1 MNYFGFR
8 KIAGKGKMAPCSYV
22 NQHAKE
28 EISSLLFIK
37 RKKTTI
43 SNAATKLMAQQNR
56 INRSIARGDLGIAGN
71 ALGLISFNPLGGL
84 GVNTTGIPGGALS
97 LSNFSLGGVP
107 TGMSGVGTFQLSAPT
122 TGQATVLNQQQSI
135 GNFQLSAAQ
144 ESSLTN
150 QASLPNQQQNILAQ
164 LQQAH
169 ALAMTNPPAPLTE
182 NKTNSI
188 NTNGVVNTGFLTTD
202 QGNVFMSS
210 GNHAIPS
217 DYSTGSNVAMYQP
230 LQIQQATQPLQI
242 QQATPTLCEKSYSD
256 ADIRALINQ
265 QISMFNTTVSSEQFL
280 WPTMNVNDESTV
292 LSCQAP
298 PCQNLTPL
306 PCQVQPP
313 QGDSSQVPPS
323 LGDSSQQQGGVLN
336 SVVPTVSLPQDLQQ
350 IDWNDI
356 FRQMGGF
363 GGFDLVGAP
372 GSINPQQLLQNS
384 NNAGIFGIV
393 GGANDV
399 SQGFQPSYQ
408 NPT

>member
-22 NQHAKE
+22 NEHAKE

-56 INRSIARGDLGIAGN
+56 INRSIARGDLGDLGIAGN

-84 GVNTTGIPGGALS
+84 GVNTTGLPGGALS
-97 LSNFSLGGVP
+97 FSNFSLGGVP
-107 TGMSGVGTFQLSAPT
+107 TGMSGAGTFQLSAPT
-122 TGQATVLNQQQSI
+122 TGQASFPNQQQSI

-169 ALAMTNPPAPLTE
+169 ALAMTNSPAPLTE
-182 NKTNSI
+182 NKMNSS
-188 NTNGVVNTGFLTTD
+188 NTNGIVNTGFLTTD

-210 GNHAIPS
+210 GNHAIPNNNS
-217 DYSTGSNVAMYQP
+217 AGSNVAMYQP
-230 LQIQQATQPLQI
+230 LQV
-242 QQATPTLCEKSYSD
+242 QQATPTLGEKTDSD

-265 QISMFNTTVSSEQFL
+265 QISMFNTPVSSEQFS
-280 WPTMNVNDESTV
+280 WPTMNV
-292 LSCQAP
+292 L
-298 PCQNLTPL
+298 
-306 PCQVQPP
+306 VQP
-313 QGDSSQVPPS
+313 SQ
-323 LGDSSQQQGGVLN
+323 GDSSQQQGVLN
-336 SVVPTVSLPQDLQQ
+336 SVVPTLSVPQDLQQ

-363 GGFDLVGAP
+363 SGGLDLIGAP
-372 GSINPQQLLQNS
+372 GSINLQQLLLSSNS
-384 NNAGIFGIV
+384 AGIFGTV
-393 GGANDV
+393 GGANGV
-399 SQGFQPSYQ
+399 SQGFQQSYQ

>member
-1 MNYFGFR
+1 
-8 KIAGKGKMAPCSYV
+8 
-22 NQHAKE
+22 
-28 EISSLLFIK
+28 
-37 RKKTTI
+37 
-43 SNAATKLMAQQNR
+43 
-56 INRSIARGDLGIAGN
+56 
-71 ALGLISFNPLGGL
+71 
-84 GVNTTGIPGGALS
+84 
-97 LSNFSLGGVP
+97 
-107 TGMSGVGTFQLSAPT
+107 MSGVGTFQLSAPT
-122 TGQATVLNQQQSI
+122 TGQASVLNQQQNI

-144 ESSLTN
+144 ESSLTD
-150 QASLPNQQQNILAQ
+150 QASLPNHQQNILAQ

-169 ALAMTNPPAPLTE
+169 ALAMTNPPAPFTE
-182 NKTNSI
+182 NKMNSI

-202 QGNVFMSS
+202 QGNVFTSS

-298 PCQNLTPL
+298 PCQI
-306 PCQVQPP
+306 QPP

-323 LGDSSQQQGGVLN
+323 LGDSSQQQGEVLN

-363 GGFDLVGAP
+363 SGGFDLVGAP

-384 NNAGIFGIV
+384 NNAGIFGTV
-393 GGANDV
+393 GGANGV
-399 SQGFQPSYQ
+399 SQGFQQSYQ

>member
-1 MNYFGFR
+1 MLYRISYTFSRIHESLQQRQMNYFGFR

-22 NQHAKE
+22 NEHAKE

-84 GVNTTGIPGGALS
+84 GVNTTGLPGGALS

-107 TGMSGVGTFQLSAPT
+107 TGIPVQLSAPT
-122 TGQATVLNQQQSI
+122 TGQASFPNQQQSI

-169 ALAMTNPPAPLTE
+169 ALAMTNSPAPLTE
-182 NKTNSI
+182 NKMNSS

-217 DYSTGSNVAMYQP
+217 NYSVGSNVAMYQP
-230 LQIQQATQPLQI
+230 LQV
-242 QQATPTLCEKSYSD
+242 QQATPTLGEKTDSD

-265 QISMFNTTVSSEQFL
+265 QISMFNTPVSSEQFS
-280 WPTMNVNDESTV
+280 WPTMNV
-292 LSCQAP
+292 L
-298 PCQNLTPL
+298 
-306 PCQVQPP
+306 VQP
-313 QGDSSQVPPS
+313 SQ
-323 LGDSSQQQGGVLN
+323 GDSSQQQGVLN
-336 SVVPTVSLPQDLQQ
+336 SVVPTLSVPQDLQQ

-363 GGFDLVGAP
+363 SGGLDLIGAP
-372 GSINPQQLLQNS
+372 GSINLQQLLLSSNS
-384 NNAGIFGIV
+384 AGIFGTV
-393 GGANDV
+393 GGANGV
-399 SQGFQPSYQ
+399 SQGFQQSYQ